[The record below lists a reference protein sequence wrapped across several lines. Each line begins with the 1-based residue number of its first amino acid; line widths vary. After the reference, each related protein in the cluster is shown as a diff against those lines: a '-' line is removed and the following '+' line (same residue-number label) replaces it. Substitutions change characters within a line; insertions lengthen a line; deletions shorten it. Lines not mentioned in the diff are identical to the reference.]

1 MPNLIVFF
9 AILMV
14 PAVCLLGSSIIASL
28 LERDNLDSAPKA
40 PLRSAKH
47 N

>member
-14 PAVCLLGSSIIASL
+14 PAACLLGSSIIASL
-28 LERDNLDSAPKA
+28 LERENLDSVRKSQM
-40 PLRSAKH
+40 RSA
-47 N
+47 NNN